1 MSLFRKLVS
10 ALKAGS
16 VSKEDWEVIR
26 QQLIA
31 TDLGVNLVDQVIE
44 KSKSIKSDNAVD
56 IISTQVQ
63 SWLKTQLKQ
72 Y

>member
-44 KSKSIKSDNAVD
+44 KSKSIKSDTLS
-56 IISTQVQ
+56 ISFQPKFTPG
-63 SWLKTQLKQ
+63 
-72 Y
+72 